1 MKVASS
7 PRTPAIRP
15 ARSESAPSVALTVF
29 WSMFSSV
36 SGSAPVEI
44 SGARNLASDSVC
56 PWMTAE
62 PPAMPWLQLM
72 VESWATGG
80 WLMTT
85 ESRVIAI
92 SRLGSPLWLQAALP
106 VRSSN
111 LRAPAPEKSSRVCHW
126 PVATLLC
133 PPVVCSSA
141 WAPVMS
147 VPPSATGPI
156 CSLVAFAPGLCRP
169 LSEAHSTVCAFGLSV
184 ASQVSWLAQSTLSN
198 GGCLYLGSLAET
210 SARTGRNCSCAV
222 VPTARITSSEFRT
235 SGMDTTRFPPSLA
248 TSDSATPLEFTRLRM
263 MSIVVSIC
271 CLVGWP
277 PLGLCGLKVTLVP
290 PRRSSPSL
298 GLMSKAMIAPQ
309 MLTTTT
315 ATATRGTTSRRV
327 PGTASALLLLP
338 RAASGRCGERRRS
351 VSEQRVTVHGHAE
364 LAVET
369 LRGPPAHH
377 HAGQEDLEVLKDIGD
392 LGIDLQLQR
401 HRALLGVDAH
411 ERMGGREVHP
421 IMDVE
426 LHLRV
431 LAHAGAVD
439 VGLVGDHHRGRH
451 RRDGVAH
458 LRQDRHG
465 DERRG
470 LRVVPPADDVADV
483 VQVAGHAGQLG
494 QLAVAAEP
502 VEDVEGDVAH
512 QIGVAE
518 AVLGVAELAGELIGE
533 SEVGLHHLVA
543 RHVVQQM
550 ELAGPALAR
559 DHGLVASGSSDS
571 SCPSDSSASSES

>member
-80 WLMTT
+80 WLMTP

-156 CSLVAFAPGLCRP
+156 CSLAASAAGLCCP
-169 LSEAHSTVCAFGLSV
+169 LSETHSTVCSPGLSLP
-184 ASQVSWLAQSTLSN
+184 SQVSCLPQSTALN
-198 GGCLYLGSLAET
+198 GACLYLGSLALT
-210 SARTGRNCSCAV
+210 AASTGRNCSCAV

-298 GLMSKAMIAPQ
+298 GLMSKAMIATQ

-369 LRGPPAHH
+369 LRG
-377 HAGQEDLEVLKDIGD
+377 
-392 LGIDLQLQR
+392 
-401 HRALLGVDAH
+401 
-411 ERMGGREVHP
+411 
-421 IMDVE
+421 
-426 LHLRV
+426 
-431 LAHAGAVD
+431 
-439 VGLVGDHHRGRH
+439 RH
-451 RRDGVAH
+451 RRDGVAHLLLVIADRADHQAHVLGGHAH

-470 LRVVPPADDVADV
+470 LPVVPPAEDVADV

>member
-147 VPPSATGPI
+147 VPPSATGP
-156 CSLVAFAPGLCRP
+156 
-169 LSEAHSTVCAFGLSV
+169 
-184 ASQVSWLAQSTLSN
+184 
-198 GGCLYLGSLAET
+198 
-210 SARTGRNCSCAV
+210 NCSCAV

-451 RRDGVAH
+451 RRDGVAQG
-458 LRQDRHG
+458 RAGGVRH
-465 DERRG
+465 
-470 LRVVPPADDVADV
+470 
-483 VQVAGHAGQLG
+483 
-494 QLAVAAEP
+494 
-502 VEDVEGDVAH
+502 
-512 QIGVAE
+512 
-518 AVLGVAELAGELIGE
+518 
-533 SEVGLHHLVA
+533 
-543 RHVVQQM
+543 
-550 ELAGPALAR
+550 
-559 DHGLVASGSSDS
+559 
-571 SCPSDSSASSES
+571 